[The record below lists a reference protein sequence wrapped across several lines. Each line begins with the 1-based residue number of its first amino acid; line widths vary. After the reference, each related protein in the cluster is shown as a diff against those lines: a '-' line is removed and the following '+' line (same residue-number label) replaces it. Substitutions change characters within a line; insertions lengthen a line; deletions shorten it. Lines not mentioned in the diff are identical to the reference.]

1 VTETTAEQTSE
12 QTSEQTPE
20 SQDSFQADDQGV
32 AYTSESAAAP
42 DAPPRPATIAPAAAT
57 GRRKEA
63 VARVRIVP
71 GSGQWTVNGRTL
83 ESYFPNKLHQQVVN
97 EPFVSADLVDR
108 FDIVA
113 RIHGGGITGQAG
125 ALRLGVAR
133 ALNAVDTEANRPALK
148 KAGLLTRDARV
159 IERKKAGLKKARK
172 APQYSKR

>member
-1 VTETTAEQTSE
+1 MTSE
-12 QTSEQTPE
+12 STEITE
-20 SQDSFQADDQGV
+20 SAEGAEVEETYTADESGV
-32 AYTSESAAAP
+32 AYSSESAPTADTP
-42 DAPPRPATIAPAAAT
+42 SRPATIAPAAAT

-71 GSGQWTVNGRTL
+71 GTGEWTVNGRAL
-83 ESYFPNKLHQQVVN
+83 DSYFPNKLHQQVVN
-97 EPFVSADLVDR
+97 EPFAALQLEGR
-108 FDIVA
+108 FDVIA

-133 ALNAVDTEANRPALK
+133 SLNAIDVDANRAELK
-148 KAGLLTRDARV
+148 KLGLLTRDARV

>member
-1 VTETTAEQTSE
+1 VTDTTNETGPVDGDVEETYTTDEA
-12 QTSEQTPE
+12 
-20 SQDSFQADDQGV
+20 GI
-32 AYTSESAAAP
+32 AYSSESAPSA
-42 DAPPRPATIAPAAAT
+42 DAPLKPATIAPAAAT

-71 GSGQWTVNGRTL
+71 GSGVWTINGRTL
-83 ESYFPNKLHQQVVN
+83 DSYFPNKLHQQVVN
-97 EPFVSADLVDR
+97 EPFAALQLEGR
-108 FDIVA
+108 FDVIA

-133 ALNAVDTEANRPALK
+133 ALNAVDVDANRATLK

-172 APQYSKR
+172 APQFSKR